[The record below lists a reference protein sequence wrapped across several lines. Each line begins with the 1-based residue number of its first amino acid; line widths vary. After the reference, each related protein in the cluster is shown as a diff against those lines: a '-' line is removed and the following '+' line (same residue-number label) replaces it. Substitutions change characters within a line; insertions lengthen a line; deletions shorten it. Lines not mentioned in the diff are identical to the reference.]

1 MKKIEFEVI
10 ISGAGYVGMSLACL
24 LAKQNLRIAIIDN
37 NDSYKNVNAKSKF
50 PSRIFAIASAS
61 MEIFKNI
68 GIADQIMNHA
78 QSINQI
84 LIEDCENNENLTF
97 DPKDLNLQNFG
108 FMVDE
113 MHILNSLNEGVK
125 KCKNIAIYAK
135 HEITQVVN
143 HPYNIEIKFSN
154 NKTLTSKLL
163 IVAEGKNSK
172 TRDLVGIKTK
182 QTGYKQDA
190 IVFDLKHEFNHQG
203 IAVEKFLKAGPFA
216 ILPKR
221 GGHESCIVWTDK
233 NGVGKILASMSK
245 DDVAYM
251 IKSKLDNYLGDIEVT
266 SDIIYFPLS
275 LVYAK
280 SYIKDKTILCGDAMH
295 SIHPIAGQGLNL
307 GLRDVQLLDELI
319 KENIGLGLDICSNNL
334 LNQYN
339 KKREFDVNLM
349 INSTHNINQI
359 FSSNLIS
366 AKILRKAGLKII
378 NNFTPLKK
386 YIMGYASGYKN

>member
-10 ISGAGYVGMSLACL
+10 ISGAGYLGMSLACL

-68 GIADQIMNHA
+68 GIADQIRNHA

-182 QTGYKQDA
+182 QTVYKQDA

-203 IAVEKFLKAGPFA
+203 IAVEKFLKAGLFA

-251 IKSKLDNYLGDIEVT
+251 IKRKLDNYLGDIEVT
-266 SDIIYFPLS
+266 SYIIYFPLS

-295 SIHPIAGQGLNL
+295 SIHPVAGQGLNL

>member
-1 MKKIEFEVI
+1 MKKIEFDVI

-24 LAKQNLRIAIIDN
+24 LAKQNLKIAVIDN
-37 NDSYKNVNAKSKF
+37 NCSYKNDNAKSKF

-68 GIADQIMNHA
+68 GIADQIRSHA
-78 QSINQI
+78 QPINQI
-84 LIEDCENNENLTF
+84 LIEDCENNEELIFN
-97 DPKDLNLQNFG
+97 PKDLSLQNFG

-113 MHILNSLNEGVK
+113 VYILNSLNEGVK

-143 HPYNIEIKFSN
+143 HPYNTEIKFSN
-154 NKTLTSKLL
+154 NKTLVSKLL

-182 QTGYKQDA
+182 KIDYKQEA

-216 ILPKR
+216 VLPKK
-221 GGHESCIVWTDK
+221 GGYESCIVWTDK

-251 IKSKLDNYLGDIEVT
+251 IKSKLENYLGNIEII

-307 GLRDVQLLDELI
+307 GLRDVQLLAELI
-319 KENIGLGLDICSNNL
+319 KENIGLGLNICSNNL

-359 FSSNLIS
+359 FSSNMIS
-366 AKILRKAGLKII
+366 AKILRKAGLKVI
-378 NNFTPLKK
+378 NNLTPLKK
-386 YIMGYASGYKN
+386 YIMSYASGYKN

>member
-1 MKKIEFEVI
+1 MKKIEFDII
-10 ISGAGYVGMSLACL
+10 ISGAGYIGMSIACL
-24 LAKQNLRIAIIDN
+24 LAKQNLKIAIIDN
-37 NDSYKNVNAKSKF
+37 NYSYKSVNAKSKF

-68 GIADQIMNHA
+68 GIADHIKNHA
-78 QSINQI
+78 QPINQI
-84 LIEDCENNENLTF
+84 LIEDCENNENLIF
-97 DPKDLNLQNFG
+97 DPKDLNSQNFG

-113 MHILNSLNEGVK
+113 MHILNSLNERVK
-125 KCKNIAIYAK
+125 KCKNITIYTE
-135 HEITQVVN
+135 HEITRVVN

-172 TRDLVGIKTK
+172 TRDLLDIKTN
-182 QTGYKQDA
+182 QINYKQDA
-190 IVFDLKHEFNHQG
+190 IVFDIKHEFNHQG
-203 IAVEKFLKAGPFA
+203 VAAEKFLKAGPLA
-216 ILPKR
+216 LLPKK
-221 GGHESCIVWTDK
+221 GGHESCVVWTDK
-233 NGVGKILASMSK
+233 NGVGEILASMSK
-245 DDVAYM
+245 DDVTYM
-251 IKSKLDNYLGDIEVT
+251 VKSKLDDYLGNVEIT

-319 KENIGLGLDICSNNL
+319 KENIGLGLNIYSNNL

-359 FSSNLIS
+359 FSSDLIF

-378 NNFTPLKK
+378 NNLTPLKK
-386 YIMGYASGYKN
+386 YIMSYASGYKN